1 MLLFAKWFQQWK
13 EAPLDAFVL
22 SMYQIQ
28 TYYGNEVQR
37 GLAGMGTYHLLDSY
51 KSEALDAEDIQVDNT
66 VCSVV

>member
-1 MLLFAKWFQQWK
+1 
-13 EAPLDAFVL
+13 
-22 SMYQIQ
+22 MYQIQ